1 MRKLPLLLLS
11 LLPVQAAAVEVRFHP
26 GDAVYT
32 YEVDPGRGLS
42 TVVLQN
48 VAVVQ
53 TDAEPVTLESLEI
66 QAVSKGQVTQTQ
78 IVPPE
83 DLEKSAQRLSAME
96 AQGALKLYDFY
107 FQTSRYLN
115 GIRLSPDRTLKTGTA
130 LVVFGKPLLL
140 AGKPEQIVVIAR
152 AKNAAGQPVEAR
164 GSLRVE
170 EHRSPNEYHFPLAG
184 TWYVGAAPSLHS
196 HHRWVTN
203 QEFALDLVALG
214 GDGHTYKGQGNR
226 LDDYYAYGRDVL
238 AVADGV
244 VVEAVSDAT
253 EGNDGLRQP
262 GESTEDYDKRSAM
275 AQNELLA
282 KSPKAIAGN
291 YVILRHEGGEH
302 SNYIHLKQGSVKV
315 KAGDTVKR
323 GQTIG
328 QLGHTGNST
337 EPHLHFQ
344 LTDGPDPLYSRG
356 LPIVFKNTAI
366 EGMGLEGRPLQT
378 GWIVNTQGKDGKDNK
393 N

>member
-1 MRKLPLLLLS
+1 MRKLPLFLLC

-26 GDAVYT
+26 GDVVYT

-48 VAVVQ
+48 IAVVQ
-53 TDAEPVTLESLEI
+53 TDAEPVIVESLEI

-78 IVPPE
+78 TVPQD
-83 DLEKSAQRLSAME
+83 DLDKSAQRLSAME
-96 AQGALKLYDFY
+96 AQGVFQLYDFY
-107 FQTSRYLN
+107 FQTSRYLK
-115 GIRLSPDRTLKTGTA
+115 GLRLSPDRTLKTGTA

-140 AGKPEQIVVIAR
+140 AGKPEQIVVVAR
-152 AKNAAGQPVEAR
+152 GKNAAGQPVEAR
-164 GSLRVE
+164 GTLRVE

-196 HHRWVTN
+196 HHRWATN

-214 GDGHTYKGQGNR
+214 GNGRTHKGQGAR
-226 LDDYYAYGRDVL
+226 LDDYYGYGKDVL

-253 EGNDGLRQP
+253 EGNEGLRQP

-282 KSPKAIAGN
+282 KSPKAVAGN

-302 SNYIHLKQGSVKV
+302 SHYIHLKQGSVKV
-315 KAGDTVKR
+315 KAGDAVKR
-323 GQTIG
+323 GQAIG

-356 LPIVFKNTAI
+356 LPIVFKNTAV
-366 EGMGLEGRPLQT
+366 EGLGLDGRPLQT
-378 GWIVNTQGKDGKDNK
+378 GWIVNTK
-393 N
+393 

>member
-1 MRKLPLLLLS
+1 MRKLPLFLLA
-11 LLPVQAAAVEVRFHP
+11 LLPLPAVAVEVRFHP
-26 GDAVYT
+26 GDVVYT

-53 TDAEPVTLESLEI
+53 NDAETVTLESLEI
-66 QAVSKGQVTQTQ
+66 QAASKGQVTQTLIIPQ
-78 IVPPE
+78 A
-83 DLEKSAQRLSAME
+83 DLDKSAKRMSAME
-96 AQGALKLYDFY
+96 AQGALKLMDFY
-107 FQTSRYLN
+107 FQTTRYLN

-140 AGKPEQIVVIAR
+140 AGKPEQIVVVAR
-152 AKNAAGQPVEAR
+152 SRDAAGKPVEAR

-170 EHRSPNEYHFPLAG
+170 EHRSPNEYHFPVAG

-196 HHRWVTN
+196 HHRWATN

-214 GDGHTYKGQGNR
+214 GDGHTYKGQGSR
-226 LDDYYAYGRDVL
+226 LDDYYGYGKDVL

-244 VVEAVSDAT
+244 VVETAADAT
-253 EGNDGLRQP
+253 EGNEGLRQP
-262 GESTEDYDKRSAM
+262 GESTEDYDKRSGM
-275 AQNELLA
+275 VQNELLA
-282 KSPKAIAGN
+282 KGPKALTGN
-291 YVILRHEGGEH
+291 FVIVRHEGNEY
-302 SNYIHLKQGSVKV
+302 SNYIHMKQGSVKV

-323 GQTIG
+323 GQVIG

-344 LTDGPDPLYSRG
+344 LTDGPDPMYSRG
-356 LPIVFKNTAI
+356 LPIVFSNTSI
-366 EGMGLEGRPLQT
+366 EGMGLEGRPIQS
-378 GWIVNTQGKDGKDNK
+378 GWIVNTKD
-393 N
+393 

>member
-1 MRKLPLLLLS
+1 MRKLPLLLLC
-11 LLPVQAAAVEVRFHP
+11 LLSVQAAAVEVRFHP
-26 GDAVYT
+26 GDVVYT

-53 TDAEPVTLESLEI
+53 TEAEPVTVESLEI

-78 IVPPE
+78 IVPQE
-83 DLEKSAQRLSAME
+83 DLDKSAQRLSAME
-96 AQGALKLYDFY
+96 TQGVLKFYDFY

-115 GIRLSPDRTLKTGTA
+115 GLRLSPDRTLKTGTA

-140 AGKPEQIVVIAR
+140 AGKPEQIVVVAR
-152 AKNAAGQPVEAR
+152 GKNAAGQPVEAR
-164 GSLRVE
+164 GTLRVE

-184 TWYVGAAPSLHS
+184 TWYAGAAPSLHS

-214 GDGHTYKGQGNR
+214 GDGRTHKGQGSR
-226 LDDYYAYGRDVL
+226 LDDYYGYGKDVL

-253 EGNDGLRQP
+253 EGNEGLRQP

-291 YVILRHEGGEH
+291 YVILRHKGGEH
-302 SNYIHLKQGSVKV
+302 SHSIHLKQGSVKV

-323 GQTIG
+323 GQVIG

-356 LPIVFKNTAI
+356 LPIVFKNTSV
-366 EGMGLEGRPLQT
+366 EGLGLDGRPLQT
-378 GWIVNTQGKDGKDNK
+378 GWIVNTK
-393 N
+393 

>member
-1 MRKLPLLLLS
+1 MRKLPLFLLC

-26 GDAVYT
+26 GDVVYP

-48 VAVVQ
+48 VAVVE
-53 TDAEPVTLESLEI
+53 TGAGPVTLESLEI

-78 IVPPE
+78 IVPQAE
-83 DLEKSAQRLSAME
+83 LDASAQRLSAME
-96 AQGALKLYDFY
+96 AQGVLKLYDFH
-107 FQTSRYLN
+107 FQTSRYLS

-130 LVVFGKPLLL
+130 LIVFGKPLLL
-140 AGKPEQIVVIAR
+140 AGKPDQIVVVAR
-152 AKNAAGQPVEAR
+152 GKNAAGQPVEAR
-164 GSLRVE
+164 GTLRVE

-196 HHRWVTN
+196 HHRWATN

-214 GDGHTYKGQGNR
+214 GDGGTHKGQGSR
-226 LDDYYAYGRDVL
+226 LDDYYGYGKDVL

-244 VVEAVSDAT
+244 VVEAVADAT
-253 EGNDGLRQP
+253 EGNEGLRQP

-302 SNYIHLKQGSVKV
+302 SHYVHLKQGSVKV

-323 GQTIG
+323 GQVIG

-356 LPIVFKNTAI
+356 LPIVFKNTSV
-366 EGMGLEGRPLQT
+366 EGLGLDGRPLQS
-378 GWIVNTQGKDGKDNK
+378 GWIVNTK
-393 N
+393 